1 MTDEDRALLDFA
13 DQQWRYAGNQA
24 DAIMAQFGLSVTRYW
39 QRVNRLLDT
48 EEALAYNPVLVNR
61 LRRLRLSRRGGS
73 AISHANHPREGQP

>member
-13 DQQWRYAGNQA
+13 DKQWRYAGNQA

-39 QRVNRLLDT
+39 QKVNRLLDT

-61 LRRLRLSRRGGS
+61 LRRLRSQTPSRR
-73 AISHANHPREGQP
+73 

>member
-13 DQQWRYAGNQA
+13 DKHWRYAGNQA
-24 DAIMAQFGLSVTRYW
+24 DAIMAQFGISVTRYW

-61 LRRLRLSRRGGS
+61 LRRLRERRPTG
-73 AISHANHPREGQP
+73 